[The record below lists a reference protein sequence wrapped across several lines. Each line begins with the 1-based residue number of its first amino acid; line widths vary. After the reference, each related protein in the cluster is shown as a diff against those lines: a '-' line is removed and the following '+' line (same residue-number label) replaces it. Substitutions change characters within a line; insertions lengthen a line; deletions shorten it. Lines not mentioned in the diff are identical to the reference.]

1 MISSLS
7 DSVCL
12 HLYIL
17 CFGRLVHAW
26 IICQTNIFSKACKK
40 CPKKQIWMYRTFVL
54 NSSRTS
60 VRLGAWFWS
69 AKLTCSYQN
78 HCASSRSVYLSRRLD
93 SHWDKFAITHH
104 LKRWESSRLRLNFK
118 NFKRAW
124 FAISCCSKCIKHVS
138 SVLILLI
145 HLIYLRD
152 TPMSRG
158 RRKIENSIIQ

>member
-1 MISSLS
+1 MPFYWIYVKYGRMISSLS

-104 LKRWESSRLRLNFK
+104 LKDATEKVVSLVSQGVK
-118 NFKRAW
+118 YMPK
-124 FAISCCSKCIKHVS
+124 CSLIIKYS
-138 SVLILLI
+138 
-145 HLIYLRD
+145 
-152 TPMSRG
+152 
-158 RRKIENSIIQ
+158 

>member
-1 MISSLS
+1 MPFYWIYVKYGRMISSLS

-69 AKLTCSYQN
+69 AKLTYSYQN
-78 HCASSRSVYLSRRLD
+78 HCASSRSVYLSRRPN

-104 LKRWESSRLRLNFK
+104 LKRGSLLDWDKYLLLSLTSDNP
-118 NFKRAW
+118 
-124 FAISCCSKCIKHVS
+124 IKGQCNCYRTHHFQNRQWY
-138 SVLILLI
+138 I
-145 HLIYLRD
+145 
-152 TPMSRG
+152 
-158 RRKIENSIIQ
+158 